1 MLLDSIV
8 LFVLFVIAAIAA
20 ERDSGAFF
28 VVFIGFGYLALRSYL
43 LRQKQD
49 AAQQDFA
56 QRLRGLELNQMKLQ
70 RMAVPK
76 PADAI
81 APPAPVPVP
90 AQPAAQQAYR
100 PPTSPQP
107 D

>member
-8 LFVLFVIAAIAA
+8 LFVLFVIAAVAA

-56 QRLRGLELNQMKLQ
+56 KRLRGLELNQMKLQ
-70 RMAVPK
+70 GLAPSKPPISEAV
-76 PADAI
+76 
-81 APPAPVPVP
+81 APPPQAAPV
-90 AQPAAQQAYR
+90 A
-100 PPTSPQP
+100 PQP
-107 D
+107 PP